1 MACFTK
7 NQQHNGTNCQFEKY
21 VTTSNYFVL
30 NSLDEGHLNSV
41 CTHYVCD
48 KSENARVCA
57 KWQWNALDWCY
68 WIALPAS
75 PVVQS
80 SNTVSCVSL
89 SFRTH
94 PCVLATYFQRMEAS
108 MFNSSPQCCIYAS
121 VNWVGIGSG
130 CGLSPVRR
138 HAITRANAN
147 LLSIGPSG
155 TNLSEIWIAIQTVS
169 FKKTCL
175 KMSSGKWRPFCS
187 GEDEL
192 NANNQSNCDSSLGY
206 V

>member
-7 NQQHNGTNCQFEKY
+7 NQQRNGTNCQFEKY

-30 NSLDEGHLNSV
+30 NSLDKGHLNSV

-57 KWQWNALDWCY
+57 KWQWNALDWYY

-94 PCVLATYFQRMEAS
+94 PCVLAIYSHLMTSLYIKKAIHQIFTTKLTEHLLFASFFFQNTYEIKLK
-108 MFNSSPQCCIYAS
+108 N
-121 VNWVGIGSG
+121 
-130 CGLSPVRR
+130 SPVRE
-138 HAITRANAN
+138 ITQRSSTFSA
-147 LLSIGPSG
+147 
-155 TNLSEIWIAIQTVS
+155 TNI
-169 FKKTCL
+169 
-175 KMSSGKWRPFCS
+175 SSNS
-187 GEDEL
+187 
-192 NANNQSNCDSSLGY
+192 

>member
-7 NQQHNGTNCQFEKY
+7 NQQRNGTNCQFEKY

-30 NSLDEGHLNSV
+30 NSLDKGHLNSV
-41 CTHYVCD
+41 CTNYVCD

-89 SFRTH
+89 SFHTH
-94 PCVLATYFQRMEAS
+94 PCVLAIKLHLSRQLTCWSLRCSWNITCWHCSNYIFILTWTPG
-108 MFNSSPQCCIYAS
+108 FN
-121 VNWVGIGSG
+121 
-130 CGLSPVRR
+130 GLSKDNCKMRWETFKFCDFV
-138 HAITRANAN
+138 
-147 LLSIGPSG
+147 LLI
-155 TNLSEIWIAIQTVS
+155 LRDFAV
-169 FKKTCL
+169 FLLAMCY
-175 KMSSGKWRPFCS
+175 
-187 GEDEL
+187 
-192 NANNQSNCDSSLGY
+192 SL
-206 V
+206 

>member
-21 VTTSNYFVL
+21 VTTSNYCVL
-30 NSLDEGHLNSV
+30 NSLDKGHLNSV
-41 CTHYVCD
+41 CTHYLCD

-57 KWQWNALDWCY
+57 ESQWNALDWCC

-94 PCVLATYFQRMEAS
+94 PCVLAIFSCMTLRDHTQRRRR
-108 MFNSSPQCCIYAS
+108 SSRIDSLSHPLCLLRCANDATIDYA
-121 VNWVGIGSG
+121 G
-130 CGLSPVRR
+130 
-138 HAITRANAN
+138 H
-147 LLSIGPSG
+147 
-155 TNLSEIWIAIQTVS
+155 
-169 FKKTCL
+169 
-175 KMSSGKWRPFCS
+175 
-187 GEDEL
+187 
-192 NANNQSNCDSSLGY
+192 Y
-206 V
+206 VTS